1 MNALSCIYKL
11 VKGCVSRMAMT
22 VKKNDKE
29 VQIQWRVADIRI
41 PNEAIKNVSE
51 DRDIHAVPE
60 LDNKHVSRIGS
71 TFGKTNRVI
80 IDTEDHQ
87 YIIYTFNDKKVY
99 NEVTK

>member
-1 MNALSCIYKL
+1 
-11 VKGCVSRMAMT
+11 MT
-22 VKKNDKE
+22 VKKNDNE
-29 VQIQWRVADIRI
+29 VHIQWRVADIHI
-41 PNEAIKNVSE
+41 PNNEIVNVTE

-60 LDNKHVSRIGS
+60 DQNKKVSRIGS

-80 IDTEDHQ
+80 IDTNDHQ